1 MSYLASLMASKTPQN
16 NALVSDSRRTK
27 PDQQQFLQLL
37 TTQLANQDPMNPQ
50 DSQAFVEQLA
60 TFSSLEQLE
69 NIKNGLDEL
78 SMAQASVVSATAV
91 DFAGRTATVAENNFT
106 LADDEPAKLGAY
118 LNEGG
123 VLRATVK
130 DSIGNVVDVVEL
142 GSQKAGIVHFEWS
155 GESENGPAPAGDY
168 KFEVELVDG
177 DKSTPVTTLVRAPV
191 DSVTFDKG
199 FAELRILGRLFGLGK
214 VLEIG

>member
-1 MSYLASLMASKTPQN
+1 MSYLSSLMGAPSAQH
-16 NALVSDSRRTK
+16 NALVSDPRRTK

-69 NIKNGLDEL
+69 NINNGLDEL

-91 DFAGRTATVAENNFT
+91 DFAGRIATVAEDNFT
-106 LADDEPAKLGAY
+106 LAEDEPAKLGAY
-118 LNEGG
+118 LSEGG
-123 VLRATVK
+123 MLRATIK
-130 DSIGNVVDVVEL
+130 DSSGKVVDTIEL

-155 GESENGPAPAGDY
+155 GISEDGPAPSGDY

-177 DKSTPVTTLVRAPV
+177 EKSTPVTTLVRAPV

>member
-1 MSYLASLMASKTPQN
+1 MSYIAQLRAATTPQN
-16 NALVSDSRRTK
+16 SALIPDSRRTK

-78 SMAQASVVSATAV
+78 AMAQASVVSATAV
-91 DFAGRTATVAENNFT
+91 DFAGRTATIAEDNFV
-106 LADDEPAKLGAY
+106 LEEGKSAQLGAY

-123 VLRATVK
+123 VLRATIK
-130 DSIGNVVDVVEL
+130 DSTGNVVDTIEL
-142 GSQKAGIVHFEWS
+142 GSQEAGIVHFDWA
-155 GESENGPAPAGDY
+155 GNAENGSEPGKY

-177 DKSTPVTTLVRAPV
+177 ENTTPVTSLVRAPV

>member
-1 MSYLASLMASKTPQN
+1 MSYIAQLRAATTPQN
-16 NALVSDSRRTK
+16 SALVPDSRRTK

-69 NIKNGLDEL
+69 NSKNGLDEL
-78 SMAQASVVSATAV
+78 AMAQASVVSATAV
-91 DFAGRTATVAENNFT
+91 DFAGRTATIAENNFV
-106 LADDEPAKLGAY
+106 LEEDNPAKLGAY
-118 LNEGG
+118 LSEGG
-123 VLRATVK
+123 VLRATIK
-130 DSIGNVVDVVEL
+130 DSTGNIVDTVEL
-142 GSQKAGIVHFEWS
+142 GSQKAGIVHFDWAGNPET
-155 GESENGPAPAGDY
+155 GSEPGNY

-177 DKSTPVTTLVRAPV
+177 ENTTPVTSLVRAPV